1 MFEYKFRSGRT
12 LLIEFHK
19 CLLIAS
25 TGFYGSKVNEKC
37 LVWPTHYIVGQKDL
51 EITQNPN
58 LEQLWYVV
66 LQMNNVGT
74 MFTHFCNFSCSNIK
88 GFNSN
93 FQTRRLGSQS
103 APWVQIF
110 GSFSRSWE
118 EGGRVGWGVE
128 RVFRLFLCHFTPIC
142 SLLFLYFLLNKINN
156 SGKRLLWLVKV
167 FLKKKRSK
175 QS

>member
-93 FQTRRLGSQS
+93 FRTRHLGSQS

-128 RVFRLFLCHFTPIC
+128 RVFRLFLCLFTPIC

-167 FLKKKRSK
+167 FL
-175 QS
+175 